1 MSCRFKLIY
10 EKENALFDGS
20 LEGERRE
27 TLNELSDLIRVVQE
41 MGQRLANETHG
52 EAYASIRELN
62 EVLHQARQQ
71 IDKIMA
77 DQGL

>member
-1 MSCRFKLIY
+1 MF
-10 EKENALFDGS
+10 
-20 LEGERRE
+20 EGTREDARRE
-27 TLNELSDLIRVVQE
+27 TLYELSDLIRVVQE

-52 EAYASIRELN
+52 EAYASVRELN

-71 IDKIMA
+71 VDKIKA